1 MSLQKIILFA
11 SGSGSNV
18 EKICEHFEKEENV
31 SIELLICNNPNAKVL
46 TKILSHSIKSMV
58 LDYETF
64 YHSSFLQKK
73 LLKINPTLIVLAGFL
88 WKIPKDIVE
97 IFPNKIIN
105 IHPALLPKFGGKG
118 MYGMNIHKA
127 VIEKKEKK
135 SGITIHYVNKSYDEG
150 EIIFQKEIN
159 IKKNETF
166 EELAAKVLKLEHEFY
181 PKVICQILEN
191 ER

>member
-1 MSLQKIILFA
+1 M
-11 SGSGSNV
+11 
-18 EKICEHFEKEENV
+18 EKICEHFKKEENV

-181 PKVICQILEN
+181 PMVICQILEN